1 MDETVMPDCFE
12 ILHKDLG
19 GRIGKLITPHGTVE
33 TPALMPVVNPHLL
46 MLDLPVL
53 QSLGAEMLITN
64 GYIIS
69 QDEELRRKAIN
80 DGLHRLLGFQGPVMT
95 DSGAFQLSVYGS
107 VDVQPLD
114 ILEFQQA
121 IRSDICVPLDIP
133 TPPDVPRER
142 AVSELRETERRLL
155 EASVHRSDPL
165 LIAGP
170 VQGSTYPDL
179 REAAGRSVREMNFDI
194 YPVGGVVPLME
205 AYRFSDLVDVVAASK
220 RGLGPGVPVHLFGAG
235 HPMVFALAAALG
247 CDLFDSAA
255 YAIYARDG
263 RYMTTSGTWK
273 LDDLKYLPCCCE
285 VCRSHTPQSLR
296 ESRDKAA
303 LLARHNLSVSFAEIR
318 LIRQHIWEGSL
329 WELLEARCRTHPRML
344 EALRKLSEMGEQLE
358 RLDRAS
364 KSTFF
369 YMSAESAV
377 RPEVFGYARRIDRI
391 RLCGRVLITD
401 MQPNCEER
409 AMFDHVLSFK
419 PPFGPYPPALAETYP
434 LNAEVPS
441 EPDQEA
447 LDQALAITR
456 RLVLANPDAEFEI
469 RLKEYPGRS
478 VRLWDL
484 NRIRKDPISKVADAE
499 Q

>member
-1 MDETVMPDCFE
+1 MPDCFE

-46 MLDLPVL
+46 MLDIPAL

-64 GYIIS
+64 SYIIS
-69 QDEELRRKAIN
+69 QDEELRQKAIS
-80 DGLHRLLGFQGPVMT
+80 DGLHSLLGFVGPVMT
-95 DSGAFQLSVYGS
+95 DSGAFQLSVYGD
-107 VDVQPLD
+107 VAVQPLE
-114 ILEFQQA
+114 ILKFQQA

-142 AVSELRETERRLL
+142 AISELRETERRLL
-155 EASVHRSDPL
+155 EASANRCDPL

-179 REAAGRSVREMNFDI
+179 REAAGHSVSDMNFDI

-205 AYRFSDLVDVVAASK
+205 AYRFRDLVDVVAAAK
-220 RGLGPGVPVHLFGAG
+220 RGLGPGVAVHLFGAG
-235 HPMVFALAAALG
+235 HPMVFALAAAVG

-263 RYMTTSGTWK
+263 RYMTPSGTWK

-285 VCRSHTPQSLR
+285 VCRSHTPDSLR

-303 LLARHNLSVSFAEIR
+303 LLATHNLSVSFAEIR
-318 LIRQHIWEGSL
+318 LVRQHIWEGSL

-344 EALRKLSEMGEQLE
+344 EALRRLSAMREQFE

-369 YMSAESAV
+369 YVSAESAA
-377 RPEVFGYARRIDRI
+377 RPEVFRYARRIDRI
-391 RLCGRVLITD
+391 RLAGRVLITD
-401 MQPNCEER
+401 LPLTGEER
-409 AMFDHVLSFK
+409 DSFDHILSYK

-434 LNAEVPS
+434 LNAEVPAN
-441 EPDQEA
+441 PDQAA
-447 LDQALAITR
+447 LDQALANIR
-456 RLVLANPDAEFEI
+456 RLVEANPDAKFEI
-469 RLKEYPGRS
+469 RLKEWRS
-478 VRLWDL
+478 
-484 NRIRKDPISKVADAE
+484 DAYAVL
-499 Q
+499 